1 MDESLRDAISK
12 DCRNFIVGIGGSA
25 TNDGGV
31 VGMPALAFYGCVA
44 RDARVCNAHGI
55 DAYFS
60 ILRCA
65 STLEKEMYADNARQN
80 IIEAVEQVM
89 RTIRADIRFSP

>member
-1 MDESLRDAISK
+1 MGESLRDAISK

-25 TNDGGV
+25 TNDGG

-65 STLEKEMYADNARQN
+65 STLEKAMYADNDRQN

-89 RTIRADIRFSP
+89 RPIRADIRFSP